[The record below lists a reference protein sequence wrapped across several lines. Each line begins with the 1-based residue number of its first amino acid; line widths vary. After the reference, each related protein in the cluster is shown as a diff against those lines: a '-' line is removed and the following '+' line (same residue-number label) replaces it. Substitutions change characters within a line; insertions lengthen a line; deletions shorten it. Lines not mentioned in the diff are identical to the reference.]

1 MRRILQGLFVA
12 VVAFALSPG
21 ALPASQD
28 HGHGKHAGGDKHDPG
43 DRDDRHDNGKH
54 KAGTIRTIHITTIGT
69 MTTTATNQGTAIRTA
84 VIPTCGIAG
93 WRERS
98 TCAPVA

>member
-1 MRRILQGLFVA
+1 
-12 VVAFALSPG
+12 
-21 ALPASQD
+21 
-28 HGHGKHAGGDKHDPG
+28 
-43 DRDDRHDNGKH
+43 
-54 KAGTIRTIHITTIGT
+54 